1 MSILSRSLSVRKGR
15 ETGNRDREKR
25 SYVFPFFLFFSLKE
39 RQAFFNAGAGG
50 GRHGEGSAGDA
61 PERRK
66 MCPVLLGA
74 ARRDRGQ
81 TTGALRDGE

>member
-50 GRHGEGSAGDA
+50 GGV
-61 PERRK
+61 
-66 MCPVLLGA
+66 M
-74 ARRDRGQ
+74 
-81 TTGALRDGE
+81 